1 MLVADLR
8 VDVNVQGQLGYRPLH
23 TAVGSGRDIGVKALL
38 EKRDDGL
45 LMLEG
50 IRATRR
56 NI

>member
-23 TAVGSGRDIGVKALL
+23 TAVGSGRDIKALL